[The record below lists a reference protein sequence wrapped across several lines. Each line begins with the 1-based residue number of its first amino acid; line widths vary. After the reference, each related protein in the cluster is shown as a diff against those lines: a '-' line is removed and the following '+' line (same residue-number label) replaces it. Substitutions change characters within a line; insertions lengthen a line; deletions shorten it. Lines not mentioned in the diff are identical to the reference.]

1 MIHAITQQ
9 KMHELRELIGQLS
22 EDQFSQPLEVLSG
35 STLGMH
41 LRHILEFYQC
51 LFQALEDRNLN
62 YDLRKRDKEMETSK
76 ARCQVCISQLMQN
89 LKTCTEDIPL
99 QLSADYSGQ
108 LYGEKVSTATTYFRE
123 LLYNIEHCVHHLA
136 IIRIGMKALDPSLRI
151 NGNMGIAAST
161 LRNANQCA
169 Q

>member
-9 KMHELRELIGQLS
+9 KMYELRELLEQLS

-51 LFQALEDRNLN
+51 LFQALKDRKLN

-76 ARCQVCISQLMQN
+76 AKCQVCITQLMED
-89 LKTCTEDIPL
+89 LETCTEDISL

-108 LYGEKVSTATTYFRE
+108 LYGGEVSTATTYFRE

-136 IIRIGMKALDPSLRI
+136 IIRIGMKTLDPSLRI
-151 NGNMGIAAST
+151 NENMGIAAST
-161 LRNANQCA
+161 LRNRNPCA

>member
-9 KMHELRELIGQLS
+9 KMYELRELLGQLS

-51 LFQALEDRNLN
+51 LFQALEDRKLN

-76 ARCQVCISQLMQN
+76 ARCQGCITQLMED
-89 LKTCTEDIPL
+89 LETCTEDIPL

-108 LYGEKVSTATTYFRE
+108 LYGGEVRTATTYFRE

-136 IIRIGMKALDPSLRI
+136 IIRIGMKTLDPSLKI
-151 NGNMGIAAST
+151 NENMGVAAST
-161 LRNANQCA
+161 HRNRNRCA